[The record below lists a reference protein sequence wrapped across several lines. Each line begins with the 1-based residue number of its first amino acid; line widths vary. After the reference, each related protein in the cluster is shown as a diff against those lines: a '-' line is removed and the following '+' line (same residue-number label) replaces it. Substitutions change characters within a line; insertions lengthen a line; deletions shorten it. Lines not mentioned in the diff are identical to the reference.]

1 MRRCCLGVLVG
12 VVVALAPARPQAQEL
27 AGSPRRVA
35 ETVPLPPQ
43 KVDEAVARWAE
54 GSGDRAVVGV
64 RQAAQARLGEAAR
77 ELGRQDPFDWDEGSR
92 RAAANR
98 LAPAETSA
106 ALALAQE
113 RDTDSVKLARSLED
127 LARGPRRAAEDELA
141 RVEAD
146 RVAAREACLGAP
158 ECLSAVEESAAEG
171 RARVLSQLLAT
182 SGARFELLRQ
192 RVAHVLAERQR
203 LAERVATATSD
214 PFLLVQAK
222 GLVANSWKAVAE
234 LAAEVEQET
243 ALAAR
248 LASSRPPGDG

>member
-12 VVVALAPARPQAQEL
+12 VVVALAPARPEAEEL

-54 GSGDRAVVGV
+54 GSDRAVAGV
-64 RQAAQARLGEAAR
+64 RHAAQVRLGEAAR

-113 RDTDSVKLARSLED
+113 RDTDSVQLARSVED

-141 RVEAD
+141 RVEVV
-146 RVAAREACLGAP
+146 RVASRQACQQAQGCLEAA
-158 ECLSAVEESAAEG
+158 EVTAAEG
-171 RARVLSQLLAT
+171 RARVLEQLLAT

-248 LASSRPPGDG
+248 LAVERAPGDG